1 MNKVISII
9 ILSMFAATASC
20 AADPCLT
27 NLTADDL
34 LGEYTIDLGPG
45 TMTIVTRK
53 GDERIHDAAVMAG
66 TATIALY
73 DGVPI
78 LYSDDLVSSSVLE
91 IPLRFAENGESDIS
105 FLDDPTIPTA
115 GSADIAE
122 VLDCEHAS
130 DLTQLIGT
138 GTLTANGVVLT
149 NAVQLVVYFHNEG
162 GVSAVGVYDSTV
174 ISEASGGKIVFHVR
188 LSITNT

>member
-1 MNKVISII
+1 
-9 ILSMFAATASC
+9 MFAATASF

-27 NLTADDL
+27 NLMADDL

-45 TMTIVTRK
+45 TMTMVTRK

-78 LYSDDLVSSSVLE
+78 LYSDDLVPGSVLE
-91 IPLRFAENGESDIS
+91 IPLRFAKNGENDIS

-115 GSADIAE
+115 GSAEIA
-122 VLDCEHAS
+122 VVMDCEHAS

-138 GTLTANGVVLT
+138 GTLTSNGVVLT
-149 NAVQLVVYFHNEG
+149 NSVQLAVYFHG
-162 GVSAVGVYDSTV
+162 DSGVFAVGSNDSTV
-174 ISEASGGKIVFHVR
+174 ISEVSGGKSNPHCLASVH
-188 LSITNT
+188 S